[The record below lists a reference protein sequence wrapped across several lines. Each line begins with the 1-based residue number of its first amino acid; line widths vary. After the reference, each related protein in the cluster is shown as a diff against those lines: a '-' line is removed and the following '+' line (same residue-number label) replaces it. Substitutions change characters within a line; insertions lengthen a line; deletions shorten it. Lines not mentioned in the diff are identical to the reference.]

1 MEDVYDLS
9 WSPDSLNLISAS
21 VDNTA
26 MVWDVLKGK
35 SQCILGDH
43 KNFVQG
49 VAWDPKNQF
58 LITLST
64 DRLVLHSHRHRMT
77 TVLINLSSNF

>member
-9 WSPDSLNLISAS
+9 WSPDSTNLISAS

-26 MVWDVLKGK
+26 MVWDILKGK
-35 SQCILGDH
+35 SQCILSDH

-64 DRLVLHSHRHRMT
+64 DRYVIVS
-77 TVLINLSSNF
+77 IYFANF